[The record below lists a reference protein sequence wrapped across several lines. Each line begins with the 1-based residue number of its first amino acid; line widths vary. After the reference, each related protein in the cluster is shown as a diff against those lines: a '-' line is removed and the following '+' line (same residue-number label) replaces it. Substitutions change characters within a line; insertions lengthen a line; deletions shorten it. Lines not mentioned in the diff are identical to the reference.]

1 MHKVAFHLVWVWVY
15 KNSGKT
21 SFSHLGTF
29 FWVIPEIFFAQRNFN
44 KTDKILAL
52 GKNIIAHRFLPRL
65 SEFSVGLCG
74 FPQFSRSLLQCRP
87 PPALP
92 WVAWPRLSCT
102 APERC
107 FRLWPPDDRPP
118 GAAPPPA
125 CRRSRPSACRNW
137 AAPWST
143 AAASRV
149 RLWRRP
155 GGIPP
160 PPSLPPPNHFPPRK
174 TLGATQPPNKLS
186 STPVPTNLSS

>member
-65 SEFSVGLCG
+65 SEFYVVLCG
-74 FPQFSRSLLQCRP
+74 FPQFSHSLLQCRSPQPCSGSHDPAFPAQQRSIVSSFGRPKTATPGP
-87 PPALP
+87 PTL
-92 WVAWPRLSCT
+92 T
-102 APERC
+102 A
-107 FRLWPPDDRPP
+107 
-118 GAAPPPA
+118 
-125 CRRSRPSACRNW
+125 
-137 AAPWST
+137 
-143 AAASRV
+143 V
-149 RLWRRP
+149 RLPELGGSLVHGRSVACSFVETP
-155 GGIPP
+155 GRHSSPAIPP
-160 PPSLPPPNHFPPRK
+160 PPEPFPSPEDTWRY
-174 TLGATQPPNKLS
+174 PSPDKLS